1 MTPIKHVVVI
11 FQENV
16 SFDHYFGTYPNA
28 TNPPNEPSF
37 TAAPDTPTVNG
48 LSGSLLTANPNELV
62 TGNSTDNPARLDRTQ
77 PVTCDND
84 HDYTAEQA
92 AFNGGLMNMFPEQTS
107 CSDGLV
113 MDYYDGNT
121 VTALWNYA
129 QNFALNDNA
138 FGTTFGP
145 STPGALNVV
154 SGLGGPGVVYTTTA
168 APTDTSDPADTVCDD
183 LDEPPGTMANGQL
196 IGDIDPTYDDCSY
209 TQDAS
214 TEHGGH
220 GRRRT
225 ERPTEHRQPPQHR
238 RRDLGLVPGRIHA
251 HCPIQR
257 CDRCTRA
264 VCGSSE
270 AQVGGTH

>member
-1 MTPIKHVVVI
+1 MKTYVKTSFAIPVVLLAILLAGNVAAAPHSNTNTATPLQHVVVI

-28 TNPPNEPSF
+28 TNAPNTPQF
-37 TAAPDTPTVNG
+37 NAAPDTPTVTG
-48 LSGSLLTANPNELV
+48 LTGPLLTDNPNYLV
-62 TGNSTDNPARLDRTQ
+62 TGNPDDNPQLLPRTQ

-154 SGLGGPGVVYTTTA
+154 SGTGGPAVVTF
-168 APTDTSDPADTVCDD
+168 
-183 LDEPPGTMANGQL
+183 ANGTKTSNL
-196 IGDIDPTYDDCSY
+196 AGVLSPT
-209 TQDAS
+209 
-214 TEHGGH
+214 GN
-220 GRRRT
+220 
-225 ERPTEHRQPPQHR
+225 
-238 RRDLGLVPGRIHA
+238 
-251 HCPIQR
+251 
-257 CDRCTRA
+257 
-264 VCGSSE
+264 
-270 AQVGGTH
+270 

>member
-1 MTPIKHVVVI
+1 MSRCFVLRQRRNALAWLFFAMKTRTKVSIAIPLLLMAVMLTANVAAVPQNNSKTTTPIQHVVVI

-28 TNPPNEPSF
+28 ANLPNEPQF
-37 TAAPDTPTVNG
+37 TAAPGTPTVNG
-48 LSGSLLTANPNELV
+48 LTGSLLTNNPNELV
-62 TGNSTDNPARLDRTQ
+62 TGNPSDNPARLDRTQ

-92 AFNGGLMNMFPEQTS
+92 AFNGGQMNMFPEQTS

-145 STPGALNVV
+145 STPGALNLV
-154 SGLGGPGVVYTTTA
+154 SGIGGPMVATLGGVTGATNVPGLLV
-168 APTDTSDPADTVCDD
+168 
-183 LDEPPGTMANGQL
+183 NGQV
-196 IGDIDPTYDDCSY
+196 IGDADPTYDDCS
-209 TQDAS
+209 S
-214 TEHGGH
+214 
-220 GRRRT
+220 RRRHS
-225 ERPTEHRQPPQHR
+225 R
-238 RRDLGLVPGRIHA
+238 
-251 HCPIQR
+251 
-257 CDRCTRA
+257 
-264 VCGSSE
+264 
-270 AQVGGTH
+270 